1 MMNEKM
7 NGKTK
12 EETLL
17 ENIKTVFLF
26 SLTFLVV
33 LNTFVLYVTL
43 PLIGHHIAPNNQSI
57 VLGCQWILLIMGGCI
72 SLFIM
77 LGIAYATVRIV
88 QGREIKI
95 GGDKTWQIE
104 QE

>member
-1 MMNEKM
+1 M
-7 NGKTK
+7 
-12 EETLL
+12 
-17 ENIKTVFLF
+17 
-26 SLTFLVV
+26 V
-33 LNTFVLYVTL
+33 LNTFVLYVVL
-43 PLIGHHIAPNNQSI
+43 SLIGQHIASNNQAL
-57 VLGCQWILLIMGGCI
+57 VLGCQWILLIIGGCI

-95 GGDKTWQIE
+95 GGDKTWQSE